1 MQFSF
6 VLIDE
11 SENSTA
17 TLAAIKNYEAFLCVA
32 TCNSKAEGL
41 NKILELKPN
50 IVFLSIGSTL
60 SSQLHSFSLLS
71 ELHEYLIDLPTII
84 VLSTTTE
91 TAYEA
96 YQRGVS
102 GFLLQPI
109 DEIDLQKCL
118 MRYQKTH
125 KSRAAKISIK
135 SNGDYHFINP
145 NDIMYLKADSN
156 TTDFYL
162 KNGKVISAFK
172 TLKYFE
178 QLLPF
183 YFFRIHHSYLINI
196 EFVSRINLGKCNCYL
211 DNNEIILPFSRTY
224 KDNIDAILLR
234 IS

>member
-17 TLAAIKNYEAFLCVA
+17 TLDAIKNYEAFLCVA
-32 TCNSKAEGL
+32 ICSSKEEGMK
-41 NKILELKPN
+41 KILELKPN
-50 IVFLSIGSTL
+50 IVFLSIGNTST
-60 SSQLHSFSLLS
+60 SQTHSFSLLS

-84 VLSTTTE
+84 VLSNSKE
-91 TAYEA
+91 AAYEA

-102 GFLLQPI
+102 GYLVQPI

-125 KSRAAKISIK
+125 KSLAAKISIK
-135 SNGDYHFINP
+135 SNGDYHFVNP

-162 KNGKVISAFK
+162 KNGKIISAFK
-172 TLKYFE
+172 TLKYYE

-196 EFVSRINLGKCNCYL
+196 DYVSRINLGKCSCYL

-224 KDNIDAILLR
+224 KDNIDAILVR

>member
-6 VLIDE
+6 VFIDE

-17 TLAAIKNYEAFLCVA
+17 TLDAIKNYEAFLCVA
-32 TCNSKAEGL
+32 NCSSKEEGI
-41 NKILELKPN
+41 NKVLELKPN
-50 IVFLSIGSTL
+50 IVFLSIGDTATSHL
-60 SSQLHSFSLLS
+60 QSFSLLS

-84 VLSTTTE
+84 VLSTIKE
-91 TAYEA
+91 AAYVA

-102 GFLLQPI
+102 GFLVQPI
-109 DEIDLQKCL
+109 NEIDLQKCL

-125 KSRAAKISIK
+125 KSLAAKISIK

-145 NDIMYLKADSN
+145 SDIIYLKADSN

-172 TLKYFE
+172 TLKHFE

-196 EFVSRINLGKCNCYL
+196 EYVSRINLGKCNCYL

-224 KDNIDAILLR
+224 KDNIDAILFR